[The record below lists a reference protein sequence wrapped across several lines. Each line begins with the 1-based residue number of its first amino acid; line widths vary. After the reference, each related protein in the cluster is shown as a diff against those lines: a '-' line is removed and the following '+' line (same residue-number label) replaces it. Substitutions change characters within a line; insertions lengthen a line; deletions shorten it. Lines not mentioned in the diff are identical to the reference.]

1 MNIGVVA
8 LDNNVGCLGW
18 MGYMLR
24 VCVCVCGGGG
34 GYGYGEGNAYT

>member
-8 LDNNVGCLGW
+8 LNNNVGCLGW

-24 VCVCVCGGGG
+24 ICVRGGGG
-34 GYGYGEGNAYT
+34 GCGCGKGDAYT